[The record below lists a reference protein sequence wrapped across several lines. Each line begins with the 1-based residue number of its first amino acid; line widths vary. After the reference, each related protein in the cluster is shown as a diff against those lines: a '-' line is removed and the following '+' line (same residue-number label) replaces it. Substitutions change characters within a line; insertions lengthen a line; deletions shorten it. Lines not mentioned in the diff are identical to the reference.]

1 MEQLERPY
9 LGHACDS
16 IRQASFCDCPSPGT
30 IIWFAGEEIAMTDYN
45 REEVLALGE
54 MNKIGNGMTSFTTLM
69 T

>member
-16 IRQASFCDCPSPGT
+16 IRQGFFCDCPSPDA
-30 IIWFAGEEIAMTDYN
+30 IFWFDCEEIAMTDYN

-54 MNKIGNGMTSFTTLM
+54 MNKIGNGMTSIITLM